1 MVNFFKDLDYET
13 ASEVEA
19 LTRLIY
25 ELRQNRRDLLDSCGV
40 ADEAALLEWIRA
52 GGTDE
57 HPAYEQYLA
66 ARILADTCEAARE
79 LVAQKLKEA
88 KRP

>member
-13 ASEVEA
+13 ATEVEA

-25 ELRQNRRDLLDSCGV
+25 DLRQNRTELLDSCAV
-40 ADEAALLEWIRA
+40 ADEAALLAQIRA
-52 GGTDE
+52 GSVAE

-66 ARILADTCEAARE
+66 ARILADTCETARE
-79 LVAQKLKEA
+79 LVAQKLKES

>member
-1 MVNFFKDLDYET
+1 MVDFFKGLDYET
-13 ASEVEA
+13 ATEVEA

-25 ELRQNRRDLLDSCGV
+25 ELRQNRKALLDSCAVG
-40 ADEAALLEWIRA
+40 DETALLEQIRA
-52 GGTDE
+52 GGVDE

-66 ARILADTCEAARE
+66 ARILADTCEAARD

-88 KRP
+88 KRT